1 METAKST
8 AGIEQLI
15 TYRHLITLPDGM
27 RVLLRPLIPKDRDAL
42 AALFSNLPTEETQY
56 FRSNIADPEVV
67 AGWAENPDYG
77 RIFPLVAVM
86 GERIVGN
93 STLHIGRGFTRHV
106 AEIRIFLAKD
116 FRHHGIGSA
125 MIKAQLEIARKLG
138 LHQVHAEIVESRPQ
152 VMHAF
157 ERLGFE
163 RQFSWHDLFM
173 TPQGET
179 LDMIVVINFLKRR
192 TEDF

>member
-1 METAKST
+1 METAKPT
-8 AGIEQLI
+8 AGIEQLT

-42 AALFSNLPTEETQY
+42 VALFSNLPAEETQY

-67 AGWAENPDYG
+67 AGWADNPDYS

-93 STLHIGRGFTRHV
+93 STLHIGRSFTRHV

-138 LHQVHAEIVESRPQ
+138 LHQVICEVVESRPQ
-152 VMHAF
+152 VIHAF

-163 RQFSWHDLFM
+163 RQFAWRDLFM
-173 TPQGET
+173 TAQGET
-179 LDMIVVINFLKRR
+179 LDMVVLINFLRRR